1 MMPSLARHPYR
12 GLWAAIATMHGKER
26 ALAPPLSQWFGMTV
40 TAAPNIDT
48 DALGTFTG
56 EIARKGT
63 MLDAARAKAR
73 LAIERTGAPLGIGSE
88 GAFGPDPLCPFIAAG
103 RELIVMIEAAT
114 GHEIVVHR
122 RTPTNFDHVVV
133 APKDD
138 IGAFLTRIGFP
149 EHALVVRPDGAKAAD
164 IAKGIRDHQRLTEE
178 IARLAKLSPDG
189 RVRLETDMRAHL
201 NPTRMTAINRTA
213 RWLALRVARCCHA
226 CSTPGFGIID
236 VERGLPCNGCNE
248 PTQLIVAE
256 KHGCGACKFSMRRRI
271 RPAGL
276 RAEPLWCQ
284 ECNP

>member
-1 MMPSLARHPYR
+1 MPSLAWHPYR
-12 GLWAAIATMHGKER
+12 GLWAAVATMHGKER
-26 ALAPPLSQWFGMTV
+26 ALAPPLCQWFGMTV
-40 TAAPNIDT
+40 TTVPGIDT

-63 MLDAARAKAR
+63 MLDAARVKAR
-73 LAIERTGAPLGIGSE
+73 LALERTGAHFGIGSE

-103 RELIVMIEAAT
+103 RELIVMIEAAS

-122 RTPTNFDHVVV
+122 RTPTNFDHVTT
-133 APKDD
+133 APGDD
-138 IGAFLTRIGFP
+138 IEAFLKRAGFP
-149 EHALVVRPDGAKAAD
+149 AHALIARPEVVLSGE
-164 IAKGIRDHQRLTEE
+164 IVKGVRDPRTLDTAL
-178 IARLAKLSPDG
+178 ARLATLSPDG

-213 RWLALRVARCCHA
+213 RWLALRVARCCPA
-226 CSTPGFGIID
+226 CDTPGFGLID
-236 VERGLPCNGCNE
+236 VERGLPCSACGE
-248 PTQLIVAE
+248 PTRLITAE

-276 RAEPLWCQ
+276 RAEPMCCQ